1 MSKQNDLPQLVN
13 DPNDYAALVKDARAQ
28 VGDDQSSIVVWIM
41 RQAGGKANPARII
54 EEIGSPAGVSAAMK
68 TAEAELE
75 GIYGFKKI
83 SANLWRGDHY
93 WATIKSDG
101 RIRFSV
107 ERPATE

>member
-1 MSKQNDLPQLVN
+1 
-13 DPNDYAALVKDARAQ
+13 
-28 VGDDQSSIVVWIM
+28 
-41 RQAGGKANPARII
+41 
-54 EEIGSPAGVSAAMK
+54 MK

-83 SANLWRGDHY
+83 SVNLWRGDHY

-107 ERPATE
+107 EKPTTE